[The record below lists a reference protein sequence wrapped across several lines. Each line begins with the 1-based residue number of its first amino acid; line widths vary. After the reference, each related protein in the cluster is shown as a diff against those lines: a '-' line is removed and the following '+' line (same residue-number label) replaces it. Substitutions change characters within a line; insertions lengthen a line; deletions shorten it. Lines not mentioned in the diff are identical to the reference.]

1 MLDLG
6 WTELLLIGI
15 VALIVVGPKDLPGM
29 FRTLGRFTGKM
40 KNMAREFQRAM
51 NDAADEAGMN
61 DVAKDLKSA
70 TSAKSMGLDKLN
82 SAADRFE
89 KWEPGKSKKDAAKD
103 AAKDKAGEAAEAAG
117 EPGKPKAEAEKG
129 PETQKLSEE
138 RAEQARKIRE
148 SAAKKAEERRAAA
161 AAADAAETAPEPEPG
176 PEPEE
181 APGDAPGRSAAA
193 KTKTPAADAPAPPAA
208 GSKSE

>member
-1 MLDLG
+1 MFDLG

-51 NDAADEAGMN
+51 NDAADEAGMK

-82 SAADRFE
+82 EAADKFE
-89 KWEPGKSKKDAAKD
+89 KWDPSKAVKREPGPATAAM
-103 AAKDKAGEAAEAAG
+103 
-117 EPGKPKAEAEKG
+117 
-129 PETQKLSEE
+129 TEE
-138 RAEQARKIRE
+138 RAEQAKKIRE
-148 SAAKKAEERRAAA
+148 NAAKTAEARKAAEAAA
-161 AAADAAETAPEPEPG
+161 AAPDAATADGAPKTAPVP
-176 PEPEE
+176 
-181 APGDAPGRSAAA
+181 D
-193 KTKTPAADAPAPPAA
+193 PAAPKPGPAA
-208 GSKSE
+208 GDDSK